1 MNNGNLI
8 MGTYTYNLDSKNRI
22 FIPAKHREAL
32 GENFVI
38 FPNIENNQCL
48 LISSAE
54 YLENLVEKISQSEQ
68 IPADDREAMKKYLS
82 SFGDTLTPD
91 AQGRVVLSAN
101 LVSWADLGGPT
112 VILGCHDHAEIW
124 NAAVYNETTKEDTE
138 RFKNLFKQTNIV
150 L

>member
-1 MNNGNLI
+1 MNNGNMI
-8 MGTYTYNLDSKNRI
+8 MGTYTYNLDGKNRI

-38 FPNIENNQCL
+38 FPNIKNNQCL

-54 YLENLVEKISQSEQ
+54 YLANLIDKISQSEQ

-91 AQGRVVLSAN
+91 AQGRVVLASN
-101 LVSWADLGGPT
+101 LVSWAGLGGPT
-112 VILGCHDHAEIW
+112 VILGCQDHAELW